1 MEERPALGSVSEEL
15 PQEQSSTPSTFFPSS
30 GSTAEP
36 KTGSSFKSILRF
48 DEIAPLHA
56 LSL

>member
-15 PQEQSSTPSTFFPSS
+15 PQEQASTHTTFFPSL

-36 KTGSSFKSILRF
+36 KTGSSFKSFMRF
-48 DEIAPLHA
+48 DEIASIHV